1 MATVRPLP
9 APNAADHQ
17 PAKRGPRSWLEE
29 RLTLEAR
36 DPTPLEDTATFWRA
50 AVQAATI
57 LMAVLAFGVFLFF
70 AGKLVVP
77 VLTAIAVGMTF
88 GPVIRY
94 ANKRGV
100 PDWVMAIVILLTLI
114 IAMNVAVIMLAQPI
128 TELMSRAPELG
139 TSIKEKSQLLD
150 RPLAAFYELQAAL
163 GFGLTGRGV
172 DVSNSRVI
180 EGVVTVVTP
189 AAIQLAMQLVLFFG
203 TLAFYIIGRS
213 EFRKY
218 VLNWFAE
225 REARLRALKI
235 LNDIE
240 DNLGGYLIVVT
251 AINLSLGIVTTIMAY
266 LLGLPAPLL
275 WGALAFG
282 LNYIPYVGPA
292 IMYVLLFVIGLMTF
306 PTILGA
312 LAPPGIFMAI
322 TLVEGQFLSPAIVG
336 RRVLS
341 IHPLSIF
348 LGIAFWAW
356 MWGPMGAFLATP
368 ILIAGRVI
376 YDHVYP
382 QQKSDL
388 PG

>member
-1 MATVRPLP
+1 MATARPTTSP
-9 APNAADHQ
+9 GKADAPSPPRRQSQ
-17 PAKRGPRSWLEE
+17 PWLN
-29 RLTLEAR
+29 LDPR
-36 DPTPLEDTATFWRA
+36 DPTPLKDAASFWRA
-50 AVQAATI
+50 IAQGATV
-57 LMAVLAFGVFLFF
+57 LMAILACGVFLFV

-77 VLTAIAVGMTF
+77 ILAAIAVGMTV
-88 GPVIRY
+88 GPVIGY
-94 ANKRGV
+94 ATKRGV
-100 PDWVMAIVILLTLI
+100 PAWLAAVVTLLLLI
-114 IAMNVAVIMLAQPI
+114 GVTNLAAIMLAQPV
-128 TELMSRAPELG
+128 TELIGRAPELG
-139 TSIKEKSQLLD
+139 NAIREKLQLFD
-150 RPLAAFYELQAAL
+150 RPLAAFYELQTAL
-163 GFGLTGRGV
+163 GLGLSAPGV
-172 DVSNSRVI
+172 EVSNSRVL

-189 AAIQLAMQLVLFFG
+189 AAVQFAMQLVLFFG
-203 TLAFYIIGRS
+203 TLFFYIIGRD

-218 VLNWFAE
+218 AVNWFAD

-240 DNLGGYLIVVT
+240 DNMGGYLIVVT
-251 AINLSLGIVTTIMAY
+251 AINLSLGVVTVAMAY

-292 IMYVLLFVIGLMTF
+292 IMYVLLFVIGLMTY
-306 PTILGA
+306 PTFLGA
-312 LAPPGIFMAI
+312 LLPPGVFMAI
-322 TLVEGQFLSPAIVG
+322 TLVEGQFLTPAIVG

-356 MWGPMGAFLATP
+356 LWGPMGAFLATP

-382 QQKSDL
+382 QQKTDL